1 MHAYI
6 VFAHPTRRSFTG
18 EVLDELCR
26 GLDDGGHSYEI
37 GDLYEM
43 DFKCEMTPDEYI
55 LEMNVQGNRPTL
67 SIPPDVEAE
76 HSKFSAGSTF
86 NDHVSAGRDKSVGEW
101 RVIYGTGHLL
111 RRT

>member
-6 VFAHPTRRSFTG
+6 VFVHPTRRSFTG

-43 DFKCEMTPDEYI
+43 DFKCEMHLDEYTR
-55 LEMNVQGNRPTL
+55 EMNVQVIAPP
-67 SIPPDVEAE
+67 SPIPSDVEVE
-76 HSKFSAGSTF
+76 TAG
-86 NDHVSAGRDKSVGEW
+86 
-101 RVIYGTGHLL
+101 
-111 RRT
+111 